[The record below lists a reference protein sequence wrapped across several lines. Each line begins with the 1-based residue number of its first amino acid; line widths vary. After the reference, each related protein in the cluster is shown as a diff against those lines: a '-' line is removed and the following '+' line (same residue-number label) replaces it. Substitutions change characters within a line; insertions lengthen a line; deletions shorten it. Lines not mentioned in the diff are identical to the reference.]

1 MVVKHLPEDYREKI
15 GKLKA
20 EEAYFADV
28 RDFDEWRKD
37 TMEKFFFVLSDEAQR
52 IRYRLAS
59 LRGEDSSKSTK
70 KKIERVIRLMQQ
82 ETVSIE

>member
-52 IRYRLAS
+52 TRYRLAS